1 MISRIFVLVGAI
13 DNMTSKLSKQQLL
26 QELKQLAEEIRSELS
41 SFLSNVQ
48 KSYKASLAVVELT
61 VALHHVFHAPVD
73 KILWD
78 AGEEVGLP
86 FLLSLLLYFA
96 LKLKL
101 SRSRMW
107 TYCDTDQ

>member
-1 MISRIFVLVGAI
+1 MLSHAVLLVGTK
-13 DNMTSKLSKQQLL
+13 DNMASKLTKQQLW

-41 SFLSNVQ
+41 SFLPNIP

-78 AGEEVGLP
+78 AGEEVGL
-86 FLLSLLLYFA
+86 FLL
-96 LKLKL
+96 
-101 SRSRMW
+101 
-107 TYCDTDQ
+107 